1 MSQQEYL
8 GNTHSTRSLFSMC
21 GKWTLLL
28 IAGLQ
33 FSAEAGDV
41 LPAAPSQIQTNVR
54 QLWSLTS
61 QDFLRGCSFHLTGAV
76 TLLDTNRN
84 LLVLQDAT
92 GAVAIN
98 LDLKTVSVQFGQKV
112 SIDGFNASPYVARF
126 PRYPNHPSD
135 SDIRTS
141 FEAPS
146 NIGDYYLTRMRG
158 YLHPPVT
165 GIYTFWIASD
175 NSSELWLSA
184 DEDPAM
190 VKKIAFLSEGLW
202 VNPREW
208 SRYASQKS
216 ESVFLRSDRTY
227 YIEAFQE
234 QINQNDHLAVAWQ
247 GPGISQQVIDGRY
260 LTPWT
265 DHPEGISPTAA
276 DGILREQW
284 TNFTAGTLS
293 GIAGPRTFD
302 SALTAKEIH
311 LAVLGSANLP
321 KPRPVSLHRPLS
333 PENNYVWAEVGGTVN
348 FAAGDGGARILE
360 LKDGQQTARLRVA
373 TWKDNQPDFGNG
385 RLITAVGVCE
395 GVRSTAGT
403 VVPGLIWVPSN
414 EYLSLSK
421 SVPADTN
428 VDFSLSPPVAA
439 GDTNFGLGGWYG
451 TRGVV
456 TFSGRILDRDCLFIQ
471 DENGGG
477 VFIAPGEVS
486 QSGQLPIG
494 QWVETGGNL
503 LLGKNAPGIQ
513 PLILRSLGPH
523 AMPDPLIEPFDSP
536 LAKSENGLWAEVEG
550 VARSLGSNGLVT
562 LAGKKSVTSIWISQ
576 TPRDLLNQYVD
587 STLRVRGV
595 ISLAIFDSPTLL
607 VPSGDFVEVE
617 EPAPADPFRLPVRP
631 IPDLTGTVAGAHWT
645 HRIKVEG
652 VVTGKGGT
660 DWFIEDS
667 SRGLRVRAI
676 NTPVAQ
682 VGDRVQVVG
691 FPDKGGFLADA
702 IVRRVGI
709 NQPLK
714 PRELQA
720 AQAAANECNSMLV
733 SIKANLLMIRA
744 RDTDQLLEMQQDQHM
759 FTALLS
765 TRQGKLPPLEAGSR
779 LELTGV
785 FLPESVAS
793 EMSSNHGKSS
803 SGEEWQ
809 IRLRSP
815 ADVVL
820 LNGPPS
826 WSWKRF
832 AVVSGALLLLVLG
845 TLGWTHLLHRRL
857 ERQHAAQLMFS
868 RQVLQGQETERRRIA
883 ANLHDSLGQNLLVI
897 KNQARLAMQPGA
909 NEGISRSHLSEI
921 SEMASQA
928 IEEVRQITYNLR
940 PHQLDRLGLTH
951 AVRAALNRVSDNSS
965 ISFASDVDG
974 IDGLLDAEAEIHFY
988 RIVQES
994 LNNIIKHSGA
1004 TEVAVVVKKHQNSIS
1019 LSVRDNG
1026 RGFEANV
1033 VNGPNSDRPGFGL
1046 KGIEERTRILRGKLT
1061 VESRPGMGASLTV
1074 EMPFSPPRP

>member
-1 MSQQEYL
+1 
-8 GNTHSTRSLFSMC
+8 MC
-21 GKWTLLL
+21 GKWILLL

-33 FSAEAGDV
+33 FCAKAGDESS
-41 LPAAPSQIQTNVR
+41 AAAAQTVTNVH
-54 QLWSLTS
+54 QLWALTS
-61 QDFLRGCSFHLTGAV
+61 QDFLRGCSLHFTGAV

-98 LDLKTVSVQFGQKV
+98 LDLNTFSVRFGQEITLDG
-112 SIDGFNASPYVARF
+112 IDASPYVARF

-135 SDIRTS
+135 SEIRTS
-141 FEAPS
+141 FEAPP
-146 NIGDYYLTRMRG
+146 NVGDYYLSRMRG

-165 GIYTFWIASD
+165 GNYTFWIASD
-175 NSSELWLSA
+175 NSSELWLSS
-184 DEDPAM
+184 DEDPAL
-190 VKKIAFLSEGLW
+190 VKKIAFLPEGLW

-234 QINQNDHLAVAWQ
+234 QITQNDHLAVAWQ
-247 GPGISQQVIDGRY
+247 GPGISRQIIDGRY
-260 LTPWT
+260 LTPWIE
-265 DHPEGISPTAA
+265 HPQGISPAA
-276 DGILREQW
+276 TDGILREQW

-293 GIAGPRTFD
+293 GITGPRAFE
-302 SALTAKEIH
+302 SALTVREIH
-311 LAVLGSANLP
+311 LAVLGSADLP
-321 KPRPVSLHRPLS
+321 KPHPVSLQRPLT
-333 PENNYVWAEVGGTVN
+333 PENNYIWSEVEGTVN
-348 FAAGDGGARILE
+348 FVAGDSGARILE
-360 LKDGQQTARLRVA
+360 LKDGQQTAQLRVA
-373 TWKDNQPDFGNG
+373 TWKDNLPDYGNG
-385 RLITAVGVCE
+385 RLITAMGVCE

-414 EYLSLSK
+414 EYFSLSN

-428 VDFSLSPPVAA
+428 EDLALSPPVVT
-439 GDTNFGLGGWYG
+439 GETNFGLGGWYG

-523 AMPDPLIEPFDSP
+523 AMPDPVVEPFDSP

-550 VARSLGSNGLVT
+550 VVRSVEANGLIM
-562 LAGKKSVTSIWISQ
+562 LAGKKSVTPIWINQ
-576 TPRDLLNQYVD
+576 TPRDLLDQYVD
-587 STLRVRGV
+587 ATLRVRGV
-595 ISLAIFDSPTLL
+595 ISLAFFDSPALL
-607 VPSGDFVEVE
+607 VPSRDFVEVE
-617 EPAPADPFRLPVRP
+617 EPAPTDPFQLPVHP
-631 IPDLTGTVAGAHWT
+631 IPDLTSTVGGAHWT

-652 VVTGKGGT
+652 VITCKEGT
-660 DWFIEDS
+660 DLFIEDS
-667 SRGLRVRAI
+667 WRGLRVRTV
-676 NTPVAQ
+676 NPPVAQ
-682 VGDRVQVVG
+682 VGDRVQAVG
-691 FPDKGGFLADA
+691 FPDKSGLLADA

-714 PRELQA
+714 PRELEA
-720 AQAAANECNSMLV
+720 AQAAANECNNMLV
-733 SIKANLLMIRA
+733 SIKANLLIIRA
-744 RDTDQLLEMQQDQHM
+744 AHADQLLEMQQDQHT
-759 FTALLS
+759 FTAVLP
-765 TRQGKLPPLEAGSR
+765 TRLGKLPLLEAGSR

-785 FLPESVAS
+785 CLPESVAS
-793 EMSSNHGKSS
+793 EMSGIPGKSS
-803 SGEEWQ
+803 SGGEWQ

-820 LNGPPS
+820 LNGPPW

-832 AVVSGALLLLVLG
+832 AVGSGALLLLVLG

-868 RQVLQGQETERRRIA
+868 RQILQGQETERSRIA

-909 NEGISRSHLSEI
+909 NEGILRSHLSEI

-951 AVRAALNRVSDNSS
+951 AVRAALNRVSEQSP
-965 ISFASDVDG
+965 ISFANDVDG

-1004 TEVAVVVKKHQNSIS
+1004 TEVAVVVKKQQNSIS

-1033 VNGPNSDRPGFGL
+1033 LNGQDSMRPGFGL

-1074 EMPFSPPRP
+1074 EIPFSHPRT

>member
-1 MSQQEYL
+1 
-8 GNTHSTRSLFSMC
+8 MC
-21 GKWTLLL
+21 GKWTWLL

-41 LPAAPSQIQTNVR
+41 TPVAPSPIQTTVR
-54 QLWSLTS
+54 QLWGLTS

-112 SIDGFNASPYVARF
+112 AIDGLNASPYVARF
-126 PRYPNHPSD
+126 PRYPDHPSN
-135 SDIRTS
+135 SEIRTA
-141 FEAPS
+141 FEAPP

-165 GIYTFWIASD
+165 GNYTFWIASD

-190 VKKIAFLSEGLW
+190 VRRIAFLSEGLW

-234 QINQNDHLAVAWQ
+234 QIDQNDHLAVAWQ
-247 GPGISQQVIDGRY
+247 GPGISRQVIDGRY

-265 DHPEGISPTAA
+265 GHPEGILPTATN
-276 DGILREQW
+276 GILRQDW

-293 GIAGPRTFD
+293 GITGPRTFE
-302 SALTAKEIH
+302 SALTAKEIQ
-311 LAVLGSANLP
+311 LTVLGSANLP
-321 KPRPVSLHRPLS
+321 KPLPISLHRPLS
-333 PENNYVWAEVGGTVN
+333 LENNYIWAEVEGTVN
-348 FAAGDGGARILE
+348 FAAGDTGARMLE

-373 TWKDNQPDFGNG
+373 TWKDHQPDFGNG

-428 VDFSLSPPVAA
+428 QDFALSPPVAS

-477 VFIAPGEVS
+477 VFIAPGGVS
-486 QSGQLPIG
+486 QSGPLPIG

-513 PLILRSLGPH
+513 PLILRSLGLH
-523 AMPDPLIEPFDSP
+523 AMPDPLIEPFGWP

-550 VARSLGSNGLVT
+550 VVRSVESNGLVT

-576 TPRDLLNQYVD
+576 TPRELLNQYVD

-595 ISLAIFDSPTLL
+595 VSLAIFDSPTLL
-607 VPSGDFVEVE
+607 VPSRDFVEVE

-631 IPDLTGTVAGAHWT
+631 IPTLTGTVAGAHWT

-652 VVTGKGGT
+652 IVTCKGET
-660 DWFIEDS
+660 DFFIEDS
-667 SRGLRVRAI
+667 SRGLRVRSL
-676 NTPVAQ
+676 NPSVAQ

-691 FPDKGGFLADA
+691 FPDKGGFLANA
-702 IVRRVGI
+702 IVRPVGI
-709 NQPLK
+709 SQPLK
-714 PRELQA
+714 PRELEA

-733 SIKANLLMIRA
+733 SLKANLLTMRVVDA
-744 RDTDQLLEMQQDQHM
+744 NQVLEMQENQHT
-759 FTALLS
+759 FTAVLS
-765 TRQGKLPPLEAGSR
+765 TNQAKLPPVEAGSR
-779 LELTGV
+779 LQLTGIC
-785 FLPESVAS
+785 LSVPADT
-793 EMSSNHGKSS
+793 EINGVHGKNS
-803 SGEEWQ
+803 SGGELQ

-820 LNGPPS
+820 LHGPPW
-826 WSWKRF
+826 WSWRRF
-832 AVVSGALLLLVLG
+832 AVMSGALLLLVLG
-845 TLGWTHLLHRRL
+845 TLGWTHFVHRRL
-857 ERQHAAQLMFS
+857 ERQHVAQLMFS
-868 RQVLQGQETERRRIA
+868 RQVLLGQETERSRIA

-909 NEGISRSHLSEI
+909 NEPSLRSHLSEI

-951 AVRAALNRVSDNSS
+951 AVRAALNLVSDNSS
-965 ISFASDVDG
+965 ISFASVVDG

-1004 TEVAVVVKKHQNSIS
+1004 TEVAVVVKRHQNSIS

-1033 VNGPNSDRPGFGL
+1033 SNGPDSNHAGFGL

-1074 EMPFSPPRP
+1074 ELPFSPPRP